1 MADALHKPVM
11 LKEVLEHLD
20 PREGKLILDATLG
33 AAGHTLAM
41 AKRGAQIIAID
52 RDQRAIDIANKAIEQ
67 EGLRDQVEI
76 RRLEFSKINEL
87 SRSQFDG
94 ELFDLGVSSMQLDE
108 GNRGFSFSKKA
119 PLDMRMDEKLSV
131 TAQDLVNGLGRKELY
146 ELFTKYAQEYRA
158 RELARAI
165 VHARKIKP
173 ITTTTELASIVSGV
187 KGFAKGKNP
196 ATQVFQALRIAVND
210 ELGELKAALPSAL
223 SMLKPG
229 GACVVI
235 SFHSLEDR
243 IVKNIFI
250 EHEEESYRVR
260 TKKPLIPTQHEINTN
275 RRARSAK
282 MRVIERLQ

>member
-1 MADALHKPVM
+1 MADTLHRPVM

-20 PREGKLILDATLG
+20 PKQGKLILDATLG

-52 RDQRAIDIANKAIEQ
+52 RDQHAIDIANKVIEQ
-67 EGLRDQVEI
+67 EGLRDQIEI
-76 RRLEFSKINEL
+76 RKLEFSKIDEL
-87 SRSQFDG
+87 TRSQFDG

-108 GNRGFSFSKKA
+108 GDRGFSFSKKA

-187 KGFAKGKNP
+187 KGFSKGKNP

-210 ELGELKAALPSAL
+210 ELNELKAALPSAL

-229 GACVVI
+229 GVCVVI

-250 EHEEESYRVR
+250 EHEGDSYRVR
-260 TKKPLIPTQHEINTN
+260 TKKPLMPAQDEINTN